1 MPICCHGRFLRFPSS
16 LPPPF
21 LLPSSSVL
29 LPFSRFT
36 RARVTPEAQW
46 INWTKGTTREREKR
60 RGREERERE
69 RRMVTAYGAGALRTT
84 WPTDLR
90 KNVIV
95 RIVQDVSFSLSLFYS
110 FSFFTLFHDFF
121 FFHDSLFYLPSP
133 LLYSRVGRSSS
144 RIRSEKCDKHEED
157 KNELSSILHG
167 STVKH

>member
-21 LLPSSSVL
+21 LLHSPPILSIY
-29 LPFSRFT
+29 P
-36 RARVTPEAQW
+36 RARYTR
-46 INWTKGTTREREKR
+46 GTMDKLDKRYEERE
-60 RGREERERE
+60 EEKEEEERE
-69 RRMVTAYGAGALRTT
+69 RRMATAYGVGALRTT

-95 RIVQDVSFSLSLFYS
+95 RIVQDVSLS
-110 FSFFTLFHDFF
+110 FSSTSLLFSPCSATSFFSTTLFFIF
-121 FFHDSLFYLPSP
+121 LPRFYILVSDDP
-133 LLYSRVGRSSS
+133 

-167 STVKH
+167 STVKYIFV

>member
-46 INWTKGTTREREKR
+46 INWTKGTTRERRGGEEKR
-60 RGREERERE
+60 ERERE
-69 RRMVTAYGAGALRTT
+69 EDGDCIWGGRVANNVANRPEKECYCEDRPRRFFL
-84 WPTDLR
+84 
-90 KNVIV
+90 
-95 RIVQDVSFSLSLFYS
+95 SLSL
-110 FSFFTLFHDFF
+110 LFLF
-121 FFHDSLFYLPSP
+121 FFHPVPRLLFFPRLSFLSP
-133 LLYSRVGRSSS
+133 FSAFIFSCRTISSS

-167 STVKH
+167 STMKH